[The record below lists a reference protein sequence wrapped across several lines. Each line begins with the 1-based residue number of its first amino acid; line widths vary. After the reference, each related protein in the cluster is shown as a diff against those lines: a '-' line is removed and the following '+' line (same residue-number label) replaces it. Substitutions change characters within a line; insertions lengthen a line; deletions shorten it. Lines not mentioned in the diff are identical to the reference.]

1 MKNTDSE
8 PSSLPLSKRAA
19 RRLIQRAFVLV
30 GRDRHIRQN
39 LREARL
45 NTLWVIE
52 DWRLSWTLEL
62 DRGKFQFERRPAKRP
77 DLTLNWPTAEAFF
90 RQIASGSLAGE
101 TCEIAGDLASRRII
115 EPVCRAFCR
124 TLGDVMR
131 NPFDDAGTRLT

>member
-1 MKNTDSE
+1 MKNTDTE

-19 RRLIQRAFVLV
+19 LRLIQRAFVLV

-45 NTLWVIE
+45 TTLWVIE

-77 DLTLNWPTAEAFF
+77 DVMLTWATAEAFF
-90 RQIASGSLAGE
+90 RQIASGSPGGE
-101 TCEIAGDLASRRII
+101 TCEITGDLAGRRII
-115 EPVCRAFCR
+115 EPVCRAFSR

-131 NPFDDAGTRLT
+131 NPFDDAGVRLS